1 MLGYV
6 WNSFTV
12 LLGVN
17 ERLKVQQRV
26 FSSDPHTNT
35 LTVKLGFQGPSKLLI
50 INLEY
55 ILYIDETSLS
65 FFKSS

>member
-26 FSSDPHTNT
+26 FSSDTHTNT
-35 LTVKLGFQGPSKLLI
+35 LAVDQGFQGPNKLLI
-50 INLEY
+50 NYYYELGIY
-55 ILYIDETSLS
+55 TVY
-65 FFKSS
+65 